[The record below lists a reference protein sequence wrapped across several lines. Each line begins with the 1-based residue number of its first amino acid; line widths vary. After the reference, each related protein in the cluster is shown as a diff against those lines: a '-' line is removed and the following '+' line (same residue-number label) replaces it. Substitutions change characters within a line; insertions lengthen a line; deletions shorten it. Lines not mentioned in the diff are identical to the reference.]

1 MSEAS
6 MTLSTPASNAMVPA
20 SYAEKTMAS
29 LMQLHTELMD
39 EKERRVDLYRR
50 LMEKE
55 QSLAELKMYVKL
67 LEEKVSHAEVQTRP
81 AAAPP
86 PPAPSPAAM
95 DNVTPLRA
103 AREKPLPPPAPRR
116 SAPAEQRPPHARA
129 MGGAA
134 RVGASLPRPAP
145 ARDGWKTW

>member
-1 MSEAS
+1 MSPDTA
-6 MTLSTPASNAMVPA
+6 LNLPAVPATAMVPA

-67 LEEKVSHAEVQTRP
+67 LEEKVSRAEVQARPSAAPRPVAP
-81 AAAPP
+81 AA
-86 PPAPSPAAM
+86 PS
-95 DNVTPLRA
+95 NVTPISA
-103 AREKPLPPPAPRR
+103 AREKPMPPPPPKRTAPF
-116 SAPAEQRPPHARA
+116 EPPPQAQVANAASARA
-129 MGGAA
+129 SMP
-134 RVGASLPRPAP
+134 SPRPAS